1 MGSVKIL
8 LLLGL
13 LAAGLQHSRHLR
25 LYPNG
30 ALVPEET
37 QEVQEARQ
45 LHEAAMERMNG
56 PHPPTTTRRPRSPSL
71 ILPPAPQLVRRI
83 AAGATGGARRPP
95 SPVPRLPAPPSLVR
109 QRGGGRPAAR
119 PRTPPAGGRGPPPPA
134 PVQPLP
140 PKRTKFRE
148 VNADIC
154 KLFVYIQCIVQFLNK
169 KDHKFAK

>member
-13 LAAGLQHSRHLR
+13 LAVGLQCGRPLK

-37 QEVQEARQ
+37 QEVVEARQ
-45 LHEAAMERMNG
+45 LHEAAMEAAEERING

-71 ILPPAPQLVRRI
+71 VLPPAPPLVRRI
-83 AAGATGGARRPP
+83 AAGATGASPRRRPSQPGGVRPP

-109 QRGGGRPAAR
+109 QRGGGAATRPAAR
-119 PRTPPAGGRGPPPPA
+119 PRTPPAAGRGPPPPPPPPA
-134 PVQPLP
+134 PGAAP
-140 PKRTKFRE
+140 
-148 VNADIC
+148 A
-154 KLFVYIQCIVQFLNK
+154 
-169 KDHKFAK
+169 A